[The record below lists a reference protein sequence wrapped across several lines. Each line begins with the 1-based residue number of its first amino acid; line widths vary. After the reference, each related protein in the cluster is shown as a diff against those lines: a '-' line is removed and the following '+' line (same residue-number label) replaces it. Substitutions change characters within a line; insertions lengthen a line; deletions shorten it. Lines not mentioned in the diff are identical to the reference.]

1 MREASLNLQEDS
13 RVSKRLSCKVLLDS
27 LLLDTPALAQKQLIS
42 TKGSR
47 IHDIRVICKVP
58 LRGTILLRAH

>member
-27 LLLDTPALAQKQLIS
+27 LLLDTPALAQEQIDQY
-42 TKGSR
+42 KGF
-47 IHDIRVICKVP
+47 
-58 LRGTILLRAH
+58 